1 MGEILS
7 ISRRGIIL
15 TGASMLLASRFVSEA
30 GAAEMTSSE
39 KANVR
44 IVNEFMK
51 GWAAPD
57 ATGTKQAAFFT
68 DDCVVRLG
76 ETIPTIRGNAAV
88 LAAFEQFLAKGA
100 RFEIKILGSC
110 AMGPVVINSRTDAP
124 IVSGNAANAT
134 RVIGFFLL
142 RDGKIVEQSDFVP

>member
-1 MGEILS
+1 MGEMLS
-7 ISRRGIIL
+7 VTRRGIIV
-15 TGASMLLASRFVSEA
+15 TGVSMLLSSKFVSES

-44 IVNEFMK
+44 VVNEFMK

-57 ATGTKQAAFFT
+57 APGAKQAGDFT

-76 ETIPTIRGNAAV
+76 EKIPPIRGNAAV

-100 RFEIKILGSC
+100 RFEIKVFGSC

-124 IVSGNAANAT
+124 IVSGSAVNAT
-134 RVIGFFLL
+134 RVVGFFLL